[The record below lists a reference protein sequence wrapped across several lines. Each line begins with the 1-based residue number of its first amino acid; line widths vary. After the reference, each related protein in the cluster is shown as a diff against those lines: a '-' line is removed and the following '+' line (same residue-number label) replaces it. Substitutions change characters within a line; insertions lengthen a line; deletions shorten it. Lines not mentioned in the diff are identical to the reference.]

1 MRSGATGCNCAFRTE
16 TKAST
21 PMDFA
26 AARQHM
32 VDSQVRP
39 NDVTD
44 PRILRAFETVARER
58 FLPAELKPQAYI
70 DREVTYSPGR
80 SLITAREHAK
90 LLSALDIDAGDL
102 ILDVA
107 SGAGYSAAIL
117 SQLGEMIVCVEKDE
131 ALAARAQDNW
141 SAAGVVNAA
150 VIFAD
155 PAAGA
160 PKQGPFDVIVIAA
173 AIESEPT
180 TLLKQLKDGGRLG
193 AIVRKG
199 GVSKGVIWRRSGAA
213 TAAHDVFDAS
223 ARTIAPGFTQPKAFV
238 F

>member
-1 MRSGATGCNCAFRTE
+1 
-16 TKAST
+16 
-21 PMDFA
+21 MDFA

-44 PRILRAFETVARER
+44 PRILRAFETVERER
-58 FLPAELKPQAYI
+58 FLPAELKAQAYV
-70 DREVTYSPGR
+70 DRELTYAPGR

-90 LLSALDIDAGDL
+90 LLSALEIDAGDL
-102 ILDVA
+102 VLDVA

-117 SQLGEMIVCVEKDE
+117 SQLAEMIVCVEKND
-131 ALAARAQDNW
+131 ALAATAQDNW
-141 SAAGVVNAA
+141 SGAGVVNAA
-150 VIFAD
+150 VVSAE

-160 PKQGPFDVIVIAA
+160 PNQGPFDVIVIAA
-173 AIESEPT
+173 AIENEPA

-193 AIVRKG
+193 AIVRRN
-199 GVSKGVIWRRSGAA
+199 GVAKGVVWRRSGAA
-213 TAAHDVFDAS
+213 IAAHEVFDAS